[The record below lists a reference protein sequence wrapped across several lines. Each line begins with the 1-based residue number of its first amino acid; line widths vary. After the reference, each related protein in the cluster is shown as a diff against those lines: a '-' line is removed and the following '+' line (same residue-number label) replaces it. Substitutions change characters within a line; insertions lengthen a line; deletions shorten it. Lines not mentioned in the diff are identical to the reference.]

1 MGGTKAMHAT
11 HLVIG
16 GGSAG
21 CVMSARLSE
30 VPANRVMLLEAGRD
44 YPPDQTP
51 EDLRDTYSGSALMNP
66 AYFWN
71 NLKVRRHA
79 AAAPVYY
86 EQGRVLG
93 GGSSVN
99 GQVALRGAPEDY
111 DHWNAIGAKDWDW
124 ASVLPYFRRLETDLD
139 FTDQLHGAQGPIT
152 VRRMPMEQWDD
163 FTLSVTKVWNEL
175 GYSLRADMNGEFG
188 EGYSPLPLSN
198 DGSARRSTAL
208 GYLDAA
214 TRRRANLQILG
225 ETQVR
230 RILFANG
237 RASGAEARRNGAIET
252 ITADNIV
259 ICAGALHTPWLLM
272 LSGVGPA
279 EHLRRYGIAVQL
291 DRPGVGGNL
300 MDHPAI
306 HISGYLP
313 KVARHKMV
321 LRRNY
326 TYLRW
331 SSGLAGVPEADMV
344 MMAVCRSAWHAIGV
358 RIGTLSSYIGRS
370 YSTGE
375 VRLSSPDPDDEP
387 YVDFNWL
394 SDQRDL
400 DRMVDAFRRM
410 ASILNSD
417 PVPRYLSNLFASRL
431 SQRVRNVS
439 RKNLKNTVLT
449 NVAALMM
456 DNSTKLRAFL
466 FDKVISDCLPLP
478 ELLADPARLEQHVR
492 DNVQSAWH
500 ASCTCRMGDPA
511 DAQTVVDPA
520 GKVVGASNLFI
531 ADASVMPEVSRTNT
545 NIPTIMIAERIA
557 EMVRQRAAA

>member
-1 MGGTKAMHAT
+1 MHAT

-21 CVMSARLSE
+21 CVMAARLSE
-30 VPANRVMLLEAGRD
+30 APGNQVVLVEAGSD
-44 YPPDQTP
+44 YTPDNTP
-51 EDLRDTYSGSALMNP
+51 GDIRDTYSGSALMNP
-66 AYFWN
+66 NYFWK
-71 NLKVRRHA
+71 NLKVRRNA
-79 AAAPVYY
+79 NAAPVYY

-111 DHWNAIGAKDWDW
+111 DRWNAIGAKGWDW
-124 ASVLPYFRRLETDLD
+124 NSVLPYFRRLETDLD
-139 FTDQLHGAQGPIT
+139 YTDQLHGAQGPIT

-163 FTLSVTKVWNEL
+163 FTLSVTRVWNDL
-175 GYSLRADMNGEFG
+175 GYQLRPDMNGAFG

-198 DGSARRSTAL
+198 DGDARRSTAV

-214 TRRRANLQILG
+214 ARARPNLHILG

-230 RILFANG
+230 RVLFANG
-237 RASGAEARRNGAIET
+237 RATGAEVRRAGGIET
-252 ITADNIV
+252 ITADNV
-259 ICAGALHTPWLLM
+259 VLSAGALHTPWLLM
-272 LSGVGPA
+272 LSGIGPGA
-279 EHLRRYGIAVQL
+279 HLRQHGIDVLL

-306 HISGYLP
+306 HISGYLRP
-313 KVARHKMV
+313 VARHKMV

-331 SSGLAGVPEADMV
+331 SSGLAGVPDADMV
-344 MMAVCRSAWHAIGV
+344 MMAVCRSAWHAVGV

-375 VRLSSPDPDDEP
+375 VRLNSPDPDDEP
-387 YVDFNWL
+387 FVNFNWL

-410 ASILNSD
+410 ASILHSD
-417 PVPRYLSNLFASRL
+417 PVPQYLSNLFASKF
-431 SQRVRNVS
+431 SQRVRDVG
-439 RKNLKNTVLT
+439 RKNLRNTILT
-449 NVAALMM
+449 NIAAVMM
-456 DNSTKLRAFL
+456 DSSASLRRIL
-466 FDKVISDCLPLP
+466 FDKVISDSPPLG
-478 ELLADPARLEQHVR
+478 ELLANPVMLERHVR

-511 DAQTVVDPA
+511 DARTVVDPG
-520 GKVVGASNLFI
+520 GKVVGTENLFI

-545 NIPTIMIAERIA
+545 NIPTIMIAERVA
-557 EMVRQRAAA
+557 EVVRQRAMA

>member
-1 MGGTKAMHAT
+1 MHAT

-21 CVMSARLSE
+21 CVMAARLSE
-30 VPANRVMLLEAGRD
+30 AAGNKVVLVEAGRD
-44 YPPDQTP
+44 YPPGQIPSDIS
-51 EDLRDTYSGSALMNP
+51 DTYSGSALMNP
-66 AYFWN
+66 SYFWK
-71 NLKVRRHA
+71 NLKVRRSADA
-79 AAAPVYY
+79 AAVYY

-99 GQVALRGAPEDY
+99 GQVALRGAPADY
-111 DHWNAIGAKDWDW
+111 DHWNEIGAQGWDW
-124 ASVLPYFRRLETDLD
+124 NSVLPYFRRLETDLD

-152 VRRMPMEQWDD
+152 VRRMPTEQWDD
-163 FTLSVTKVWNEL
+163 FTLSITKVWDQL
-175 GYSLRADMNGEFG
+175 GYPMRPDMNGEFG

-198 DGSARRSTAL
+198 DGNARRSTAV

-214 TRRRANLQILG
+214 SRRRSNLEILDQA
-225 ETQVR
+225 QVR
-230 RILFANG
+230 RILFADG
-237 RASGAEARRNGAIET
+237 RAGGAEIRRNGAIET
-252 ITADNIV
+252 ITADNV
-259 ICAGALHTPWLLM
+259 VVCAGALHTPWLLM
-272 LSGVGPA
+272 LSGIGPG
-279 EHLRRYGIAVQL
+279 EHLRQHGIAVQL

-313 KVARHKMV
+313 PVSRHKMV

-331 SSGLAGVPEADMV
+331 SSGLANVPDADMV

-387 YVDFNWL
+387 FVNFNWL

-400 DRMVDAFRRM
+400 DRMIDAFRRM
-410 ASILNSD
+410 ANILASE
-417 PVPRYLSNLFASRL
+417 PVPNYLSNLFASKF
-431 SQRVRNVS
+431 SQRVRDVGQ
-439 RKNLKNTVLT
+439 KNFKNAVLT
-449 NVAALMM
+449 NIAALMM
-456 DNSTKLRAFL
+456 DNSAGLRKFL
-466 FDKVISDCLPLP
+466 FDKVISDCPPLP
-478 ELLADPARLEQHVR
+478 ELLANPARLERHVR

-511 DAQTVVDPA
+511 NPQTVVDPG
-520 GKVVGASNLFI
+520 GKVVGAQNLFI

-545 NIPTIMIAERIA
+545 NLPTIMIAERIA
-557 EMVRQRAAA
+557 ERVR

>member
-1 MGGTKAMHAT
+1 MHAT

-21 CVMSARLSE
+21 CVMAARLSE
-30 VPANRVMLLEAGRD
+30 TPANTVILLEAGRD
-44 YPPDQTP
+44 FGPGQTP
-51 EDLRDTYSGSALMNP
+51 DDISDTYSGSALMNP
-66 AYFWN
+66 GYFWK
-71 NLKVRRHA
+71 NLKVRRNA
-79 AAAPVYY
+79 DAAPVYY

-111 DHWNAIGAKDWDW
+111 DHWNAIGAKGWDW
-124 ASVLPYFRRLETDLD
+124 NSVLPYFRRLETDMD
-139 FTDQLHGAQGPIT
+139 YTDQLHGAQGPIT
-152 VRRMPMEQWDD
+152 VRRMPMDQWDD

-175 GYSLRADMNGEFG
+175 GYPLRPDMNGEFG

-198 DGSARRSTAL
+198 DGSARRSTAA

-214 TRRRANLQILG
+214 TRRRPNLQILG
-225 ETQVR
+225 DTQVR
-230 RILFANG
+230 RIVFANG
-237 RASGAEARRNGAIET
+237 KATGAEVRRNGTTET
-252 ITADNIV
+252 ITADTV
-259 ICAGALHTPWLLM
+259 VVCAGALHTPWLM
-272 LSGVGPA
+272 MHSGIGPG
-279 EHLRRYGIAVQL
+279 EHLRQHGIDVQL
-291 DRPGVGGNL
+291 DRPGVGSNL

-313 KVARHKMV
+313 PVSRHKMV

-331 SSGLAGVPEADMV
+331 SSGMENVPEADMV
-344 MMAVCRSAWHAIGV
+344 MMAVCRSAWHAVGV

-375 VRLSSPDPDDEP
+375 VRLTSPNPDDEP
-387 YVDFNWL
+387 YVNFNWL
-394 SDQRDL
+394 SDQRDM
-400 DRMVDAFRRM
+400 DRMTDAFRRM
-410 ASILNSD
+410 ARILASD
-417 PVPRYLSNLFASRL
+417 PVPNYLSNLFASRL

-439 RKNLKNTVLT
+439 QKNFKNAVLT
-449 NVAALMM
+449 NIAATIM
-456 DNSTKLRAFL
+456 DSSASLRKLL

-478 ELLADPARLEQHVR
+478 ELLADAGKLEKHVR

-511 DAQTVVDPA
+511 NPRTVVAPN
-520 GKVVGASNLFI
+520 GQVVGAANLFI

-557 EMVRQRAAA
+557 ETVRQRALA

>member
-1 MGGTKAMHAT
+1 MHAT

-16 GGSAG
+16 GGSAV
-21 CVMSARLSE
+21 CVMAARLSE
-30 VPANRVMLLEAGRD
+30 AAGNKVVLVEAGRD
-44 YPPDQTP
+44 YPPGQIPSDIS
-51 EDLRDTYSGSALMNP
+51 DTYSGSALMNP
-66 AYFWN
+66 SYFWK
-71 NLKVRRHA
+71 NLKVRRSADA
-79 AAAPVYY
+79 AAVYY

-99 GQVALRGAPEDY
+99 GQVALRGAPADY
-111 DHWNAIGAKDWDW
+111 DHWNEIGAQGWDW
-124 ASVLPYFRRLETDLD
+124 NSVLPYFRRLETDLD

-152 VRRMPMEQWDD
+152 VRRMPTEQWDD
-163 FTLSVTKVWNEL
+163 FTLSITKVWDQL
-175 GYSLRADMNGEFG
+175 GYPMRPDMNGEFG

-198 DGSARRSTAL
+198 DGNARRSTAV

-214 TRRRANLQILG
+214 SRRRSNLEILDQA
-225 ETQVR
+225 QVR
-230 RILFANG
+230 RILFADG
-237 RASGAEARRNGAIET
+237 RAGGAEIRRNGAIET
-252 ITADNIV
+252 ITADNV
-259 ICAGALHTPWLLM
+259 VVCAGALHTPWLLM
-272 LSGVGPA
+272 LSGIGPG
-279 EHLRRYGIAVQL
+279 EHLRQHGIAVQL

-313 KVARHKMV
+313 PVSRHKMV

-331 SSGLAGVPEADMV
+331 SSGLANVPDADMV

-387 YVDFNWL
+387 FVNFNWL

-400 DRMVDAFRRM
+400 DRMIDAFRRM
-410 ASILNSD
+410 ANILASE
-417 PVPRYLSNLFASRL
+417 PVPNYLSNLFASKF
-431 SQRVRNVS
+431 SQRVRDVGQ
-439 RKNLKNTVLT
+439 KNFKNAVLT
-449 NVAALMM
+449 NIAALMM
-456 DNSTKLRAFL
+456 DNSAGLRKFL
-466 FDKVISDCLPLP
+466 FDKVISDCPPLP
-478 ELLADPARLEQHVR
+478 ELLANPARLERHVR

-511 DAQTVVDPA
+511 NPQTVVDPG
-520 GKVVGASNLFI
+520 GKVVGAQNLFI

-545 NIPTIMIAERIA
+545 NLPTIMIAERIA
-557 EMVRQRAAA
+557 ERVR

>member
-1 MGGTKAMHAT
+1 MHAT
-11 HLVIG
+11 HLVLG

-21 CVMSARLSE
+21 CVMAARLSE
-30 VPANRVMLLEAGRD
+30 SATNKVVLVEAGRA
-44 YPPDQTP
+44 YAPDQTP
-51 EDLRDTYSGSALMNP
+51 ADISDTYSGSALMNP
-66 AYFWN
+66 GYFWK
-71 NLKVRRHA
+71 NLKVRRNA
-79 AAAPVYY
+79 DAAPVYY

-111 DHWNAIGAKDWDW
+111 DHWHAAGAKGWDW
-124 ASVLPYFRRLETDLD
+124 NSVLPYFRRLETDLD

-152 VRRMPMEQWDD
+152 VRRMPTEQWDD
-163 FTLSVTKVWNEL
+163 FTLSITKVWDRL
-175 GYSLRADMNGEFG
+175 GYPLRPDMNGEFG

-198 DGSARRSTAL
+198 DGDARRSTAV

-214 TRRRANLQILG
+214 TRRRPNLQILDQ
-225 ETQVR
+225 TQVR
-230 RILFANG
+230 RILFADG
-237 RASGAEARRNGAIET
+237 RAGGAEVRRNGAIEA
-252 ITADNIV
+252 ITADNV
-259 ICAGALHTPWLLM
+259 VVSAGALHTPWLLM
-272 LSGVGPA
+272 LSGIGPG
-279 EHLRRYGIAVQL
+279 EHLRQHGITVQL

-313 KVARHKMV
+313 PVSRHKMV

-331 SSGLAGVPEADMV
+331 SSGIADVPAADMV

-375 VRLSSPDPDDEP
+375 VRLTSPNPDDEP
-387 YVDFNWL
+387 YVNFNWL

-410 ASILNSD
+410 ANILTSD
-417 PVPRYLSNLFASRL
+417 PVPHYLSNLFASKF
-431 SQRVRNVS
+431 SQRVRDVS
-439 RKNLKNTVLT
+439 QKNFKNAVVT
-449 NVAALMM
+449 NIAALMM
-456 DNSTKLRAFL
+456 DHSSTLRKLL
-466 FDKVISDCLPLP
+466 FDKVISDCPPLP
-478 ELLADPARLEQHVR
+478 ELLADPTRLERHVR
-492 DNVQSAWH
+492 ENVQSAWH

-511 DAQTVVDPA
+511 NPQTVVDPG
-520 GKVVGASNLFI
+520 GKVVGAKNLFI

-557 EMVRQRAAA
+557 EQVR

>member
-1 MGGTKAMHAT
+1 MHAT

-21 CVMSARLSE
+21 CVMAARLSE
-30 VPANRVMLLEAGRD
+30 APSNKVILVEAGRD
-44 YPPDQTP
+44 YPPDRTP
-51 EDLRDTYSGSALMNP
+51 EDIADTYSGSALMNP
-66 AYFWN
+66 SYFWN
-71 NLKVRRHA
+71 KLKVRRRA
-79 AAAPVYY
+79 DDTPFFY

-111 DHWNAIGAKDWDW
+111 DRWNAIGAKGWDW
-124 ASVLPYFRRLETDLD
+124 NSVLPYFRRLETDLD
-139 FTDQLHGAQGPIT
+139 YTDQLHGSQGPIT

-175 GYSLRADMNGEFG
+175 GYPLRPDMNGEFG

-198 DGSARRSTAL
+198 DGGARRSTAV

-214 TRRRANLQILG
+214 TRRRENLQILG

-230 RILFANG
+230 RILFDGA
-237 RASGAEARRNGAIET
+237 RAIGAEIRRAGVVET
-252 ITADNIV
+252 ITADTV
-259 ICAGALHTPWLLM
+259 VVSAGALHTPWLLM
-272 LSGVGPA
+272 LSGIGPGA
-279 EHLRRYGIAVQL
+279 HLQQQGIDVRI
-291 DRPGVGGNL
+291 DRPGVGQNL

-313 KVARHKMV
+313 PVSRHKMV

-331 SSGLAGVPEADMV
+331 SSGLSDVPEADMV

-394 SDQRDL
+394 SDPRDL
-400 DRMVDAFRRM
+400 TRMVQAFRRM
-410 ASILNSD
+410 AGVLTTD
-417 PVPRYLSNLFASRL
+417 PVPNYMDNLFASKF
-431 SQRVRNVS
+431 SARVRAVS
-439 RKNLKNTVLT
+439 QKNLKNAILT
-449 NVAALMM
+449 NIAAVMM
-456 DNSTKLRAFL
+456 DSSATLRRYL
-466 FDKVISDCLPLP
+466 FDNVISDSAPLP
-478 ELLADPARLEQHVR
+478 DLLADDAKLERHVR

-500 ASCTCRMGDPA
+500 ASCTCRMGDPS
-511 DAQTVVDPA
+511 DPNTVVDPN
-520 GKVVGASNLFI
+520 GKLVGAENLFI

-557 EMVRQRAAA
+557 EGVRQRAAA

>member
-1 MGGTKAMHAT
+1 MHAT

-21 CVMSARLSE
+21 CVMAARLSE
-30 VPANRVMLLEAGRD
+30 EPGNNVVLVEAGAD
-44 YPPDQTP
+44 HAPDSVP
-51 EDLRDTYSGSALMNP
+51 DDIRDTYSGSALMNP
-66 AYFWN
+66 NYFWKQ
-71 NLKVRRHA
+71 LKVRRNA
-79 AAAPVYY
+79 DAAPVYY

-111 DHWNAIGAKDWDW
+111 DHWNAIGAKGWDW
-124 ASVLPYFRRLETDLD
+124 NSVAPYFRRLETDLD
-139 FTDQLHGAQGPIT
+139 FTDQLHGAHGPIT

-163 FTLSVTKVWNEL
+163 FTMSVTQVWNEL
-175 GYSLRADMNGEFG
+175 GYQLRPDMNGEFG

-198 DGSARRSTAL
+198 DGGARRSTAV

-214 TRRRANLQILG
+214 ARRRPNLRILG

-237 RASGAEARRNGAIET
+237 RATGAEVRRAGGIET
-252 ITADNIV
+252 ITTDNV
-259 ICAGALHTPWLLM
+259 VLSAGALHTPWLLM
-272 LSGVGPA
+272 LSGIGPGA
-279 EHLRRYGIAVQL
+279 HLRQHGIDVLL

-313 KVARHKMV
+313 PVARHKMV

-331 SSGLAGVPEADMV
+331 SSGLAGVPAADMV
-344 MMAVCRSAWHAIGV
+344 MMAVCRSAWHAVGV

-375 VRLSSPDPDDEP
+375 VRLNSPDPDDEP
-387 YVDFNWL
+387 YVNFNWL
-394 SDQRDL
+394 SDQRDQ

-410 ASILNSD
+410 ASILHRD
-417 PVPRYLSNLFASRL
+417 PVPRYMSNLFASKF
-431 SQRVRNVS
+431 SQRVRDVGQ
-439 RKNLKNTVLT
+439 KNLRNAILT
-449 NVAALMM
+449 NVAAMMM
-456 DNSTKLRAFL
+456 DSSASLRRIL
-466 FDKVISDCLPLP
+466 FDKVISDSPPLA
-478 ELLADPARLEQHVR
+478 ELLANPVMLERHVR

-511 DAQTVVDPA
+511 DAETVVDPG
-520 GKVVGASNLFI
+520 GKVVGAENLFI

-545 NIPTIMIAERIA
+545 TSR
-557 EMVRQRAAA
+557 RS